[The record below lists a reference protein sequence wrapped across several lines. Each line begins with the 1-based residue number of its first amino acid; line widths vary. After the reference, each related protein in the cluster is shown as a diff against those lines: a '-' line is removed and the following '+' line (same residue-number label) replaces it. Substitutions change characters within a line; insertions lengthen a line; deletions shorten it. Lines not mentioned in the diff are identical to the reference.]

1 MDKAVFSKLCS
12 KSKKKKKKPKTLFSV
27 CISLNLSTLQELW
40 HNRDTLGLRILSYPG
55 EEYAELKYIS
65 NRLSLAKLS
74 TDTDAPVIQKLAIL
88 LYRRCK
94 EDKRMSFSIKNW
106 LIMLKK
112 KKLISICALQIAQI
126 YVW

>member
-1 MDKAVFSKLCS
+1 MDKWTKLYFPNYVLNP
-12 KSKKKKKKPKTLFSV
+12 KKKKKKPKTLFSV

-94 EDKRMSFSIKNW
+94 EDKRMSFSIKN
-106 LIMLKK
+106 
-112 KKLISICALQIAQI
+112 
-126 YVW
+126 